1 MANIWRHVFTW
12 VLPVMCMVI
21 SVIGFASGN
30 LAGVVFLLLAA
41 FIAVVN
47 VKIYKSG
54 YFDK

>member
-30 LAGVVFLLLAA
+30 PAGVVFLLLAV

-54 YFDK
+54 YFDE